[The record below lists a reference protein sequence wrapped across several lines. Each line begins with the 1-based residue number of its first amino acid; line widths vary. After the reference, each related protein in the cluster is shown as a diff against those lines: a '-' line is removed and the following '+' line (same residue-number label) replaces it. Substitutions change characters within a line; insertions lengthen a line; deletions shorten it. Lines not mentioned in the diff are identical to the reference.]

1 MGGVGVGD
9 DTMNVAVVL
18 VSVRARCVSEGGG
31 GIEWVG
37 TGSADDD
44 TMMM

>member
-1 MGGVGVGD
+1 MGGGGVGD
-9 DTMNVAVVL
+9 DMAVVL
-18 VSVRARCVSEGGG
+18 VSVRARCASEGGG

-37 TGSADDD
+37 AGSADDD